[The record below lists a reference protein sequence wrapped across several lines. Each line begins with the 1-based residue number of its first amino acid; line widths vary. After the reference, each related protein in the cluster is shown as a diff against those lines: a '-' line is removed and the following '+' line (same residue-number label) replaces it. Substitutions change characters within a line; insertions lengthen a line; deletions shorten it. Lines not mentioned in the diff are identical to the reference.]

1 MRQAGIMLSL
11 RSIRKLVDIARSKFQ
26 ERVHWLRLN
35 NQCWEKSADIAWQAR
50 CLGKHLIIGEN
61 ARVEAF
67 ACLHAG
73 LIDYEKEYIK
83 IGAGSVIRPYAQI
96 YSWGGFVEIGDRC
109 SINPF
114 TILYGTGG
122 IRIGNYVRIAA
133 HNVIVASSHKF
144 DSLEVPIC
152 DQGFTA
158 AGVTIED
165 DVWIGAN
172 CCVLDGAHI
181 GQGAVVAANSVVRGD
196 VPSYEIVAG
205 APARSIGSRLK
216 RLG

>member
-1 MRQAGIMLSL
+1 MLSL
-11 RSIRKLVDIARSKFQ
+11 RNIKQLVDIARAGFN
-26 ERVHWLRLN
+26 ERVNWLRLN
-35 NQCWEKSADIAWQAR
+35 SRCWEKSADIAWNAR
-50 CLGKHLIIGEN
+50 CLGKHLSIGEN
-61 ARVEAF
+61 SRIEAF

-109 SINPF
+109 SVNPF
-114 TILYGTGG
+114 TVLYGTGG
-122 IRIGNYVRIAA
+122 IRIGNWVRIAA

-158 AGVTIED
+158 TGITIED
-165 DVWIGAN
+165 DVWIGAG
-172 CCVLDGAHI
+172 CCVLDGVRI
-181 GQGAVVAANSVVRGD
+181 GRGAVVAAHSVVRGD
-196 VPSYEIVAG
+196 VAPYEIVAG
-205 APARSIGSRLK
+205 APARSVGSRLN
-216 RLG
+216 RSNP